1 MWVAAQGAPRPRATF
16 PERDHMLWT
25 ILVIVLVVL
34 IVMALLGRGRFAR
47 R

>member
-1 MWVAAQGAPRPRATF
+1 MLSTLEARRPNPP

-25 ILVIVLVVL
+25 ILVIVLIVVL
-34 IVMALLGRGRFAR
+34 VMAVLGRGRFSR